1 MVVTPRTALARRR
14 VAVGHSQESLAELL
28 KVERSTVG
36 RWEQGKT
43 APQPWVRP
51 DLAAALGLATD
62 QLDGLLRLDSYSE
75 PIFDGRHSGTDVDGV
90 PPSKALGGDQVRA
103 LRRLIDVY
111 DLPEDGPI
119 RLMAEL
125 RRAASA
131 VVVFRLNSDYSRV
144 VEQLTILLPELTR
157 ALFLCQGDQRASVA
171 RLLVQAYRA
180 ADAVADKFGFY
191 DLSAR
196 IIQVMRWAAERAEDE
211 LALAATSYVRA
222 ETFFANGRLDAGRR
236 MLEQAAD
243 RLRPGASMQAAA
255 AYGSLHMRAAVV
267 AARAGQTTRAQDHL
281 SEARS
286 MSTRV
291 NEGVYE
297 GTAFG
302 PASVRIHEVTLA
314 LDLGLPHGALAAAA
328 GWLPSGNV
336 PAERRSHFYIDVA
349 RAQFLLDRSGP
360 ILDALETAWLIAPEH
375 VRVHPQVRELLVA
388 FADRSD
394 ESRTAVRKFAA
405 TAGIT
410 GAGRLAD
417 RAR

>member
-1 MVVTPRTALARRR
+1 
-14 VAVGHSQESLAELL
+14 
-28 KVERSTVG
+28 
-36 RWEQGKT
+36 
-43 APQPWVRP
+43 
-51 DLAAALGLATD
+51 
-62 QLDGLLRLDSYSE
+62 
-75 PIFDGRHSGTDVDGV
+75 
-90 PPSKALGGDQVRA
+90 
-103 LRRLIDVY
+103 
-111 DLPEDGPI
+111 
-119 RLMAEL
+119 
-125 RRAASA
+125 
-131 VVVFRLNSDYSRV
+131 
-144 VEQLTILLPELTR
+144 
-157 ALFLCQGDQRASVA
+157 
-171 RLLVQAYRA
+171 
-180 ADAVADKFGFY
+180 
-191 DLSAR
+191 
-196 IIQVMRWAAERAEDE
+196 
-211 LALAATSYVRA
+211 
-222 ETFFANGRLDAGRR
+222 
-236 MLEQAAD
+236 
-243 RLRPGASMQAAA
+243 
-255 AYGSLHMRAAVV
+255 
-267 AARAGQTTRAQDHL
+267 
-281 SEARS
+281 

-388 FADRSD
+388 FADLGD
-394 ESRTAVRKFAA
+394 ESRTAVRKFAT